1 MWEIL
6 KQKMS
11 YCFSDAKKS
20 KRNPKTLSLAKFAL
34 PSEVMKQMQADKN
47 VMTKKPASWQIA
59 KRKLSLKQAPL
70 YYGWQRKGQK
80 VRATGTSD
88 SNPWLTGLTMHQV
101 YMREAQE
108 ENRAAGR
115 RSIVQSTFA
124 NRDMD
129 TPGTHI
135 QRLID
140 TYGNRE
146 AGYKP
151 CLLDTDGRENPRKG
165 NFVIAGYTMNVVLKE
180 EKGTDV
186 LVAASQFIISVRR
199 RKISHL

>member
-47 VMTKKPASWQIA
+47 VMTKKPASRQIA

-80 VRATGTSD
+80 VRATGTSG
-88 SNPWLTGLTMHQV
+88 SNPWLTGLTMNQEYV
-101 YMREAQE
+101 REAQE

-115 RSIVQSTFA
+115 RSIAQSNFA
-124 NRDMD
+124 NRDME

-135 QRLID
+135 QQLID
-140 TYGNRE
+140 AFGNKA

-151 CLLDTDGRENPRKG
+151 CRLDTDGRENPRKG
-165 NFVIAGYTMNVVLKE
+165 KCAIAGCTMNQ
-180 EKGTDV
+180 G
-186 LVAASQFIISVRR
+186 S
-199 RKISHL
+199 